1 MAWPTGV
8 IMKCYERSSSMSI
21 HFSARTLLLLG
32 ASAALGAGCSGGG
45 GSSGGTSSAGFQ
57 LREVQYGRLVN
68 DGVDEELVSPLTT
81 AETDSVTGLTVP
93 GSLQPIAAGVD
104 TDAPQSLGIGTD
116 YLPRVVPRNGT
127 LQLDF
132 SAPIDPTSV
141 FADVIDPNG
150 ALVSAGSVQVRLVDG
165 TPIPVDVRLA
175 DGNSIWIIPTANGA
189 VGFPASPVDFG
200 PTGEPRADATGF
212 LKLILPRTGA
222 AVLRSKNGALLG
234 ARSDL
239 LGEPTTPIGIN
250 PGNRVLDFIALNQ
263 LIPSNETF
271 NGFLPDLSIPR
282 IVREH
287 RDDRT
292 FDSSGGDVAA
302 VSSITFAAA
311 TFSSA
316 ARQGAG
322 EWSGAELTLR
332 PGAPD
337 EEIHAIVGN
346 DADTVTIVGTF
357 TSGPVDG
364 DLVRLARTE
373 FFEPDLTSP
382 IEASRFDPDN
392 PENSN
397 NASFANFVEAW
408 EIDPSG
414 NTVGGPL
421 TLRQT
426 LPTYSELRV
435 RFSEPMASDS
445 FLQWETF
452 RVALNP
458 DGGETNEIL
467 TDVVLDSTQTVAT
480 IRPVRVDQQAG
491 TFELTGWGKST
502 KNLQLILTTVPRAS
516 FLRQQMGSS
525 AYLTFL
531 DLGIRG
537 VSDLGGEPVGFPT
550 TFFDPVNPAIR
561 YAAPFTSA
569 ETAITQPAPPPVQ
582 SWAVIVHRMR
592 GRPVTG
598 IDPATGLPGIGFRD
612 QVNYYRPIPDVN
624 LQTNGLLAGSPVVFV
639 TKIHDEFFPPEGQ
652 FSVLFVGL
660 PAPLT
665 SNVAAANAA
674 HDGARFQTVWRDFDA
689 SPNSLAL
696 AGTLLDLYRVSWSPA
711 GGNVTTDN
719 YDDISIHCA
728 HSPIR
733 PISQNNTG
741 GASYPQS
748 GMSRTF
754 DYATFIDL
762 IDGGSAPCGSLA
774 NCNVDDA
781 PNHWDTLVTCV
792 PPGTSYT
799 VTQANLFT
807 PPGDGRAW
815 HPWPTF
821 SVPFQY
827 NNGDYPQAE
836 KDLRNF
842 VNSTYNCGGGTEWD
856 EYRTGGFSNVGGDS
870 LLFEVRVRPQTTQI
884 SGQNGFSFVIG
895 CLIDFNGDPKWR
907 VYSQGSSSIQIDPD
921 AITTDVNARCAA
933 GSLTST
939 APKAGDNSRYL
950 GLFDYVKTTSRITSP
965 YVRVVPSNTIN
976 PDYFPA
982 IVQPTLAEQPVGTSV
997 LLEFEG
1003 AANIKGQSGTGFSS
1017 SIDIADTRQNIAFR
1031 ATLVGNSTT
1040 LLLPNFDTIAIPYL
1054 RPGGS

>member
-1 MAWPTGV
+1 MGSLDMTLALP
-8 IMKCYERSSSMSI
+8 
-21 HFSARTLLLLG
+21 ARWVVLLG
-32 ASAALGAGCSGGG
+32 ACAAFGAGCGGG
-45 GSSGGTSSAGFQ
+45 GGGGAAGTTSAGFQ
-57 LREVQYGRLVN
+57 LREVQYGRLID
-68 DGVDEELVSPLTT
+68 DGAGEELVSPLTT
-81 AETDSVTGLTVP
+81 VQVDPVTGAMVP

-104 TDAPQSLGIGTD
+104 VDAPQSLGLGSS
-116 YLPRVVPRNGT
+116 YLPRVVPRNGV

-132 SAPIDPTSV
+132 NAPIDPASV
-141 FADVIDPNG
+141 VADVVDANG
-150 ALVSAGSVQVRLVDG
+150 ALVSAGSVQVRFEDG
-165 TPIPVDVRLA
+165 TPVAVDVRPA
-175 DGNSIWIIPTANGA
+175 DGNSIWIVPTANGA
-189 VGFPASPVDFG
+189 VGLPPSPIDFG
-200 PTGEPRADATGF
+200 PTGSPRASATGF
-212 LKLILPRTGA
+212 LKIILPRAGA
-222 AVLRSKNGALLG
+222 AVLRSTRGALLG
-234 ARSDL
+234 ARTDL
-239 LGEPTTPIGIN
+239 LGEPATPIGIN

-282 IVREH
+282 VVREH
-287 RDDRT
+287 RDERT
-292 FDSSGGDVAA
+292 FDSSGGDVANVA
-302 VSSITFAAA
+302 SITFAGA
-311 TFSSA
+311 TFASA

-322 EWSGAELTLR
+322 EWSGAKLLLR

-337 EEIHAIVGN
+337 EETHAIVGN

-357 TSGPVDG
+357 ASGPVDG

-408 EIDPSG
+408 EIDVAG
-414 NTVGGPL
+414 NAVGGAL
-421 TLRQT
+421 SLRQT

-435 RFSEPMASDS
+435 RFSEPMDSDS
-445 FLQWETF
+445 FLPWETF

-458 DGGETNEIL
+458 DGGETNEVL
-467 TDVVLDSTQTVAT
+467 TDVALDSTQTVAT

-491 TFELTGWGKST
+491 TFELTGWGKGT

-516 FLRQQMGSS
+516 YLRQRMGST
-525 AYLTFL
+525 AYLSFL

-550 TFFDPVNPAIR
+550 TLFDLVNPAIR

-569 ETAITQPAPPPVQ
+569 ETAMTQPGPPVQ
-582 SWAVIVHRMR
+582 SWAVMVHRMR

-652 FSVLFVGL
+652 FSVLAVGL

-665 SNVAAANAA
+665 SNVAAANQP
-674 HDGARFQTVWRDFDA
+674 HDGARFQTVWRDFDC

-696 AGTLLDLYRVSWSPA
+696 AGTLLDLYRVSWSPI
-711 GGNVTTDN
+711 GGNVTTDT

-728 HSPIR
+728 HSPVR
-733 PISQNNTG
+733 PISSNNTA
-741 GASYPQS
+741 GASNPRS
-748 GMSRTF
+748 GLSRPF
-754 DYATFIDL
+754 DLTSFVDM
-762 IDGGSAPCGSLA
+762 IDGGTSPCPQA
-774 NCNVDDA
+774 NCNVDDI
-781 PNHWDTLVTCV
+781 PNYWDTLVTCV

-807 PPGDGRAW
+807 PKGDGRAW
-815 HPWPTF
+815 HPWPAF

-827 NNGDYPQAE
+827 NNGDVPQAE
-836 KDLRNF
+836 RDLRTSINQ
-842 VNSTYNCGGGTEWD
+842 TYSCGGGTEWD
-856 EYRTGGFSNVGGDS
+856 EYRNANFGNVGGDS
-870 LLFEVRVRPQTTQI
+870 LLFEVRVRPQTTRI

-895 CLIDFNGDPKWR
+895 CLIDIGGEPNWR
-907 VYSQGSSSIQIDPD
+907 VYSQGRPGTPLNPD
-921 AITTDVNARCAA
+921 AITTDVNARCAV

-939 APKAGDNSRYL
+939 QPKAGDNSRYL

-965 YVRVVPSNTIN
+965 YVRVVPSNTVS

-982 IVQPTLAEQPVGTSV
+982 IVHPTLAEQPAGTSV

-1003 AANIKGQSGTGFSS
+1003 AANVKGQSGTGFSTS
-1017 SIDIADTRQNIAFR
+1017 VDVADTRPNLAFR
-1031 ATLVGNSTT
+1031 ATLVGNSVS

-1054 RPGGS
+1054 RPLGQ

>member
-1 MAWPTGV
+1 MGS
-8 IMKCYERSSSMSI
+8 YSMSI
-21 HFSARTLLLLG
+21 HFPARTFLLLG
-32 ASAALGAGCSGGG
+32 TCAALGASCTPGG
-45 GSSGGTSSAGFQ
+45 GSAAGTSSAGFQ
-57 LREVQYGRLVN
+57 LREIQYGRLIN
-68 DGVDEELVSPLTT
+68 DGVKEELVSPLTT
-81 AETDSVTGLTVP
+81 AVTDSTTGLTVP

-104 TDAPQSLGIGTD
+104 PDDPQSLGLGTS

-132 SAPIDPTSV
+132 SAPVDPTSV
-141 FADVIDPNG
+141 VADVIGSNG
-150 ALVSAGSVQVRLVDG
+150 ALVSAGSVQVRLADG
-165 TPIPVDVRLA
+165 TPIPVEVRVA
-175 DGNSIWIIPTANGA
+175 DGNSLWIIPNSNGA
-189 VGFPASPVDFG
+189 VGFPPSPVDFG

-212 LKLILPRTGA
+212 LKIILPRAGS
-222 AVLRSKNGALLG
+222 AVLRSTRGALLG
-234 ARSDL
+234 ARNDL
-239 LGEPTTPIGIN
+239 LGETATPIGIN

-287 RDDRT
+287 RDERT
-292 FDSSGGDVAA
+292 FDVAGGDVATNA
-302 VSSITFAAA
+302 SITFPAA
-311 TFSSA
+311 TYSTA
-316 ARQGAG
+316 AGQGAG
-322 EWSGAELTLR
+322 EWSGAELILR
-332 PGAPD
+332 PGGPN
-337 EEIHAIVGN
+337 EETHAIVGN
-346 DADTVTIVGTF
+346 DVDTVSISGTF
-357 TSGPVDG
+357 ALAPADG

-373 FFEPDLTSP
+373 FFEPDLTAP
-382 IEASRFDPDN
+382 IEPNRFDPDN

-408 EIDPSG
+408 EIDVLG
-414 NTVGGPL
+414 NPLAGPL
-421 TLRQT
+421 SLRETLS
-426 LPTYSELRV
+426 TYSELRV

-452 RVALNP
+452 RVATNP
-458 DGGETNEIL
+458 DGGEANEIL
-467 TDVVLDSTQTVAT
+467 TDVALDSTQTIAT
-480 IRPVRVDQQAG
+480 IRPVRLDQQAG
-491 TFELTGWGKST
+491 TFEVTGWGKGT
-502 KNLQLILTTVPRAS
+502 KSLQLILTTVPRAS
-516 FLRQQMGSS
+516 FLRQRMGST

-550 TFFDPVNPAIR
+550 TFFDPANPAIR

-569 ETAITQPAPPPVQ
+569 ETAITQPAPPVQ

-598 IDPATGLPGIGFRD
+598 IDPATGLPGVGYRD
-612 QVNYYRPIPDVN
+612 QPNYYRPIPDVN

-660 PAPLT
+660 PAPIT
-665 SNVAAANAA
+665 SNVVTANQP
-674 HDGARFQTVWRDFDA
+674 HDGARFQTVWRDFDC

-728 HSPIR
+728 HSPVR
-733 PISQNNTG
+733 PISQNNTAS
-741 GASYPQS
+741 ASYPQS

-754 DYATFIDL
+754 DYASFIDMV
-762 IDGGSAPCGSLA
+762 DGGAQPCPNA
-774 NCNVDDA
+774 NCNIDDA

-799 VTQANLFT
+799 ITQSNLFT

-827 NNGDYPQAE
+827 NNGDLPQAE

-842 VNSTYNCGGGTEWD
+842 VNSTYACGSGAEW
-856 EYRTGGFSNVGGDS
+856 EEFRTSGFGNLGGDS
-870 LLFEVRVRPQTTQI
+870 LLFEVRVRPQGIRI
-884 SGQNGFSFVIG
+884 SGQNSFSFVIG

-907 VYSQGSSSIQIDPD
+907 MYSQGSPTTRVNPD
-921 AITTDVNARCAA
+921 AITTDVNARCAF

-939 APKAGDNSRYL
+939 ANPIKPGDNSRYL
-950 GLFDYVKTTSRITSP
+950 GVFDYVKTTSRITSP
-965 YVRVVPSNTIN
+965 YVRVVPANTLN

-982 IVQPTLAEQPVGTSV
+982 IVSPPLADQPAGTSV
-997 LLEFEG
+997 LIEFEG
-1003 AANIKGQSGTGFSS
+1003 AVNTKGQTGSGFST
-1017 SIDIADTRQNIAFR
+1017 SIDIADTKQNIAFR
-1031 ATLVGNSTT
+1031 ATLVGNSIS

-1054 RPGGS
+1054 RPSGP